1 MKILV
6 AGWDSGGG
14 VEAVQTVVRRAVAR
28 GHQVRVLGTEGLRS
42 RFESAGADFRR
53 AVLDTNRDSHLAAL
67 RLRSLVVS
75 ITVIVSG

>member
-14 VEAVQTVVRRAVAR
+14 VEAVQTVVGRVVAR

-42 RFESAGADFRR
+42 RFDLR
-53 AVLDTNRDSHLAAL
+53 VL
-67 RLRSLVVS
+67 
-75 ITVIVSG
+75 